1 MTLTSSG
8 SFAEGQLVMR
18 KWADI
23 DDQNLAL
30 FLYTQSCFCK
40 KIHLL
45 LIAAEGYLANLVHL
59 SSNILILSTKSHL

>member
-1 MTLTSSG
+1 
-8 SFAEGQLVMR
+8 MR